1 MMVDHGRV
9 RTALHLLGTG
19 ARLDV
24 SAERTGLLRFARSR
38 VTAQHGERRLRVRVR
53 LERAGRVAHG
63 TLETLDPAAIR
74 SLRHRLDD
82 ALSTLPP
89 GPATPVA
96 TPAAPERGPAP
107 SARPRTFRPPAAA
120 GAAML
125 VAGAGDR
132 YRWFDTVR
140 AGLDPGVRLG
150 GSIRQDVVD
159 RVVADADGLF
169 RAETLTKTS
178 VQAVAETGDRS
189 ASVRLVHRDADAI
202 RVAGVADRLR
212 ADLSPLPMREA
223 FRGTCPLLLRPQAVI
238 TLLAT
243 YGHVALG
250 AAGYAEGRTAVAGQ
264 LGRQVTSEL
273 LTLTD
278 DGTDPAGLPSG
289 FDSEGTPRQAVPL
302 IDRGVLVGV
311 VSDRATAAVTGGRST
326 GHAVPAGWRFG
337 ADPSPSHLLAA
348 PGTAD
353 EAELL
358 AGFGPGL
365 LVSRLDYLR
374 VLHPKDTLVTG
385 TTRDAT
391 YWVENGRL
399 VAWHPSVRLTFRMDE
414 VLRAVRAVGLER
426 ERGET
431 VFMESVVAPA
441 LLIDAGPVRL

>member
-1 MMVDHGRV
+1 MTVDHGQV

-53 LERAGRVAHG
+53 VERDGRVAHG

-82 ALSTLPP
+82 ALATLPP
-89 GPATPVA
+89 VPA
-96 TPAAPERGPAP
+96 TPAAAPAPPERGAAP
-107 SARPRTFRPPAAA
+107 PARPRIFRPPAAA

-125 VAGAGDR
+125 GAGDR

-140 AGLDPGVRLG
+140 TGLDPGVHLG

-159 RVVADADGLF
+159 RVVADTDGLF

-178 VQAVAETGDRS
+178 VQAVAEADGRS
-189 ASVRLVHRDADAI
+189 ASVRLLHRDAGAI
-202 RVAGVADRLR
+202 SVAGVADRLR
-212 ADLSPLPMREA
+212 ADLAPLPMREA
-223 FRGTCPLLLRPQAVI
+223 FSGTCPLLLRPQAVI

-264 LGRQVTSEL
+264 LGRQVVSEL

-278 DGTDPAGLPSG
+278 DGTDPAGLPSS
-289 FDSEGTPRQAVPL
+289 FDPEGTPRRRVPL

-337 ADPSPSHLLAA
+337 ADPSPSHLFLA

-353 EAELL
+353 EADLL
-358 AGFGPGL
+358 ATLGRGL
-365 LVSRLDYLR
+365 VVSRLDYLR

-391 YWVENGRL
+391 YWVENGRP

-414 VLRAVRAVGLER
+414 VLRAVSAVGLER

-441 LLIDAGPVRL
+441 LLIDVGPVRI